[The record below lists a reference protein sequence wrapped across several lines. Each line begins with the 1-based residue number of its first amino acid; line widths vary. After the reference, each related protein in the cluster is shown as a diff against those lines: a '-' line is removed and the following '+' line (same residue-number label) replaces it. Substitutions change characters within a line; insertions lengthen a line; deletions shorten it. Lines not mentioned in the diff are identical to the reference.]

1 MPEAPGTSQDDNI
14 YQKILEDPNVCQ
26 PVSSYVQK
34 CKLVSYSDGNMHGRK
49 YIESMIEHAEACN
62 PLGCFLNTKK
72 RLEQIDEN
80 GDPEAYKDE
89 RMILE
94 AKHQHSIVLRKG
106 VQTEIEEVFEQKAE
120 KIEEVFEQKA
130 NKEEQQKIILK
141 NMSQNDSLSM

>member
-49 YIESMIEHAEACN
+49 YIESMIEHAEDCN
-62 PLGCFLNTKK
+62 SLGCFLKTKE
-72 RLEQIDEN
+72 RLEQIKK
-80 GDPEAYKDE
+80 GDPEAYEDE
-89 RMILE
+89 EKILK
-94 AKHQHSIVLRKG
+94 AKHQHSIVLQKG
-106 VQTEIEEVFEQKAE
+106 VQIEIKEVFEQKAE
-120 KIEEVFEQKA
+120 
-130 NKEEQQKIILK
+130 NKEKQQKRTLK